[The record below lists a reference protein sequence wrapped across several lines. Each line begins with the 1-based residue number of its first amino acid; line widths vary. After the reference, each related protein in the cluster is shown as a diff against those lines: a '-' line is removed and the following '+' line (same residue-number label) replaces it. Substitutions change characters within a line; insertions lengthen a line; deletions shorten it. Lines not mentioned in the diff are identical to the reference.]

1 MFFPIPP
8 LNFTAQEPYSE
19 LPKMAAPTLSS
30 EAIIYLY
37 IGMVAQ
43 SFILII
49 LSTVKC
55 FEKDIRHIL
64 GFAGVALLLFTQSLL
79 VFGVKIMFQ
88 DDPIIVDLRG
98 EGYTSSVLQEG

>member
-1 MFFPIPP
+1 MAGPI
-8 LNFTAQEPYSE
+8 
-19 LPKMAAPTLSS
+19 LSA
-30 EAIIYLY
+30 EVIIYLY
-37 IGMVAQ
+37 LGMVLQ
-43 SFILII
+43 SFILIGMSI
-49 LSTVKC
+49 LKC